1 MFDKLKKKCS
11 EMSTFDWIVSAFLII
26 IIIAIVMWVHSD
38 KQGDIGTSEEGFVDV
53 LNQGGDNDSHCKH
66 FREHFANTQIEEE
79 SDTLQTIK
87 DVTTGVSEDDFK
99 LLFVYHS
106 QCGHCHEFQPMWKR
120 LSEKYQNKK
129 VGNKNVKLYS
139 VGNDTN
145 EDLWNV
151 VSSKFGI
158 EGYPTIIVLQNNGT
172 QLVANEYTG
181 PRHEFQTWSSYINGQ
196 CNS

>member
-11 EMSTFDWIVSAFLII
+11 QMSILDWVVSSLLII
-26 IIIAIVMWVHSD
+26 VIISIVMWVHSD
-38 KQGDIGTSEEGFVDV
+38 KQGDNGTSEEGFVDV
-53 LNQGGDNDSHCKH
+53 RNQDEDNDSHCNH
-66 FREHFANTQIEEE
+66 FKEHFADSQPDD
-79 SDTLQTIK
+79 SDTLQSIK
-87 DVTTGVSEDDFK
+87 DITDGVSKDDFK

-120 LSEKYQNKK
+120 LSEKYKSKK
-129 VGNKNVKLYS
+129 VGHKNVKLYS

-145 EDLWNV
+145 EELWNV

-158 EGYPTIIVLQNNGT
+158 EGYPTILVLQNNGT
-172 QLVANEYTG
+172 KLVANEYTG
-181 PRHEFQTWSSYINGQ
+181 PRHEFQTWCSYINGQ